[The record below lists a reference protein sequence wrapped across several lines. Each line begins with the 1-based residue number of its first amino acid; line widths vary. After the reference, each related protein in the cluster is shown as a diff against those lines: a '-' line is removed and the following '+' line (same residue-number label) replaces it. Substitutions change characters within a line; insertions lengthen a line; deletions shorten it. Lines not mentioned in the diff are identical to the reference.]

1 MNERGFFY
9 GGRILLDEFE
19 SGTPYDKISHV
30 CVINITNF
38 HVRKSNEVV
47 EPVGI
52 MYTKNPVEPATDA
65 FSMYHI
71 QMPEFRKLHRTLDSV
86 KGNPFEA
93 WLYMLDEGYKDEE
106 EMKVLSQMSVGMK
119 NFADQYGIAINDP
132 TLIQR
137 YRMEMDWQREDASRL
152 NAAER
157 RGEQHGVDKEKRE
170 TAKRMKTDGMDYAL
184 ISKYTGLTTG
194 QITEL

>member
-1 MNERGFFY
+1 MLEFLNAVLNYVGEEPIEDIIDIKSEYSVIGERADQRTGRLDVLVKGVSGRLFDIEVQIDKDFMNERGFFY

-19 SGTPYDKISHV
+19 AGTPYDKISQV

-38 HVRKSNEVV
+38 HVRKSSEVV

-52 MYTKNPVEPATDA
+52 MYTKNPVEPATNA

-106 EMKVLSQMSVGMK
+106 KMKVLSQMSVGMK
-119 NFADQYGIAINDP
+119 NFADQYGIAIND
-132 TLIQR
+132 
-137 YRMEMDWQREDASRL
+137 A
-152 NAAER
+152 
-157 RGEQHGVDKEKRE
+157 GV
-170 TAKRMKTDGMDYAL
+170 
-184 ISKYTGLTTG
+184 
-194 QITEL
+194 